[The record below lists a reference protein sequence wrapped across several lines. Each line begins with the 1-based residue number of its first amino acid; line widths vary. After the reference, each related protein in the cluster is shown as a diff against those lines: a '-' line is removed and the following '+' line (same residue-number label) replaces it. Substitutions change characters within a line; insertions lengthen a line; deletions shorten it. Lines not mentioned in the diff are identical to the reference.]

1 VAYTRFEKARMLGA
15 RALQI
20 SLGAP
25 LVAANS
31 LGTADPIL
39 LASRE
44 FDAAVLPMR
53 VQRVADALD

>member
-1 VAYTRFEKARMLGA
+1 MLGA

-20 SLGAP
+20 SPGAP